1 MEHYCLPLHVG
12 FLTCG
17 PTHVSLVVWRQEEQ
31 TTRDIVS
38 QVCGFLTIVGG
49 TFLLHA
55 TRDLELGVS
64 DLGALA
70 RPKSLGFEKGGSL
83 DRLDSSGEGLPLT
96 AVRLHRT
103 QSGSS
108 RDLAS

>member
-1 MEHYCLPLHVG
+1 M
-12 FLTCG
+12 
-17 PTHVSLVVWRQEEQ
+17 
-31 TTRDIVS
+31 S

-70 RPKSLGFEKGGSL
+70 RPKSGFEKGGSF
-83 DRLDSSGEGLPLT
+83 DRLDSSAEGLPLT

-103 QSGSS
+103 QSG